1 MTRYNLKPIRKG
13 DTWKWSL
20 KFYSDKEK
28 TTPLDVSTYDF
39 KVIGK
44 IGASTIFTWVDADF
58 TVISNSEREIT
69 LSKTTTAGYT
79 LGDVEYDFQV
89 DDGTVS
95 ETWFQGYVTISNQ
108 ITQ

>member
-13 DTWKWSL
+13 DTWKWNL

-44 IGASTIFTWVDADF
+44 LNGSTVFTWNDADF
-58 TVISNSEREIT
+58 VQISVSERELT
-69 LSKTTTAGYT
+69 LNKTTTAGYT
-79 LGDVEYDFQV
+79 VGDIEYDFQV
-89 DDGTVS
+89 DDGSIS
-95 ETWFQGYVTISNQ
+95 ETWYQGYVTITNQ

>member
-13 DTWKWSL
+13 DTWKWDL
-20 KFYSDKEK
+20 KFYSDKDK
-28 TTPLDVSTYDF
+28 TIPLDVSAYTF

-44 IGASTIFTWVDADF
+44 ISGTTIFTWSNADF
-58 TVISNSEREIT
+58 VQISVSEREIT

-79 LGDVEYDFQV
+79 AGDVEYDFQV
-89 DDGTVS
+89 EDGSIS
-95 ETWFQGYVTISNQ
+95 ETWFQGYVTIENQ